1 MNGEQCVFEAGEL
14 LIAKAKDTGES
25 KTVSY
30 LYLANYLQLFSQLP
44 VVIQLDNNAGEL
56 LIAKPKNNGE
66 SISVS
71 YLYLA
76 NYQQL
81 FSQLYKAIPHIKLT

>member
-30 LYLANYLQLFSQLP
+30 LYLANYW
-44 VVIQLDNNAGEL
+44 
-56 LIAKPKNNGE
+56 
-66 SISVS
+66 
-71 YLYLA
+71 
-76 NYQQL
+76 
-81 FSQLYKAIPHIKLT
+81 